1 MSIIKVDY
9 GEVGGGGY
17 VTGTFDTSTGVQ
29 NQEFTISTGLPS
41 VSKIIFYNNYQYAR
55 IDVVNSQLLTI
66 YDDAASPKQTA
77 TYTQNKL
84 VTHYTVDGFAS
95 AAQSQNLVISG
106 ISGGD
111 VKFYAANSSVQ
122 LSRMK
127 GEWIA
132 FP

>member
-1 MSIIKVDY
+1 MLVKMETGGS
-9 GEVGGGGY
+9 GGGGY
-17 VTGTFDTSTGVQ
+17 ATGTFDTSTGVQ

-77 TYTQNKL
+77 TYTQNTQ
-84 VTHYTVDGFAS
+84 VTHYTVDGFAP

-111 VKFYAANSSVQ
+111 VKFYAANASVQ

-132 FP
+132 WP